1 MIKYRPVCGGLR
13 ESMSKAKTFD
23 TIEDMLRFIVGEN
36 EPFISISDLIVS
48 TPQNNDP
55 RIQWKESRLILTKR
69 YGETIY
75 EYHQVI
81 GYCSIE

>member
-55 RIQWKESRLILTKR
+55 RIPWKESRLILTKR
-69 YGETIY
+69 YGKTIY
-75 EYHQVI
+75 EYPQVI

>member
-13 ESMSKAKTFD
+13 ESMSMAKTFD

-36 EPFISISDLIVS
+36 EPFISFSDLIVS

-55 RIQWKESRLILTKR
+55 RIAWKESRLILTKR

-75 EYHQVI
+75 EYPQVI